1 MSTWTPVSYTH
12 LDVYKRQTQGTLE
25 GRGEGVVRGYKYC
38 FVFQA
43 EDILPTLNELVNPY
57 DQPLTEEDLDLPQAE
72 YYWKDVYK
80 RQSLWR
86 APGGVPAQPQAR
98 GAAYQAAPH

>member
-1 MSTWTPVSYTH
+1 MS
-12 LDVYKRQTQGTLE
+12 RQTCPPPTCSTSPARQWEWTWIPASPGTLE

-72 YYWKDVYK
+72 YYWNGTVID
-80 RQSLWR
+80 
-86 APGGVPAQPQAR
+86 
-98 GAAYQAAPH
+98 